1 MGNLFESLKWF
12 WAQREGSLGA
22 AGGGHRLA
30 KPKHPY
36 FAMSISLNMLG
47 EQGWD
52 GGIRVRP
59 EAIAHLPSPHPI
71 RSRALNHILLLFKTT
86 YS

>member
-12 WAQREGSLGA
+12 WAQRGGSLGA
-22 AGGGHRLA
+22 AGDGHRLA

-36 FAMSISLNMLG
+36 FAMGISLNMLG

-59 EAIAHLPSPHPI
+59 GAIAYLPSPHPI
-71 RSRALNHILLLFKTT
+71 CSRALNHVLLLFKTT